1 LESEAPTN
9 KQASGQSG
17 IVISGD
23 PLASRILALL
33 LQDSRYRAQSL
44 PIASLNESGVLEDV
58 QLLVL
63 TPTQALSTEERKAL
77 LTSLKEMPRE
87 TQLIVMELITLS
99 EERREE
105 EEAQELQTHKVP
117 WPCKMDELER
127 RIEAALL
134 TALSSF
140 REHPS

>member
-1 LESEAPTN
+1 LESEAPTS
-9 KQASGQSG
+9 KQTSGPSG

-33 LQDSRYRAQSL
+33 LQDSSYQAKSL
-44 PIASLNESGVLEDV
+44 PIASLNESGLLEDV
-58 QLLVL
+58 QLLLL
-63 TPTQALSTEERKAL
+63 TPTQALSTEDRKGL
-77 LTSLKEMPRE
+77 LASLKEMPRE
-87 TQLIVMELITLS
+87 TELIVMELI
-99 EERREE
+99 REE

-134 TALSSF
+134 TAAM
-140 REHPS
+140 